1 MRVLFSLLLTISF
14 AAAAQSKKQKGD
26 SSIPLPNTEPTVVKP
41 AAAPAAAVPAASTP
55 PPATKADD
63 VLPLPMAGPE
73 LPALDLSLLKDT
85 SLCIFP
91 FVKESSAGAADKQYL
106 DAIQKTFFDV
116 AKDSPLLKDA
126 VLLGDSTSKC

>member
-41 AAAPAAAVPAASTP
+41 ATAPAASTP
-55 PPATKADD
+55 PPAAQAKADD
-63 VLPLPMAGPE
+63 VLPLPVAGPE

-106 DAIQKTFFDV
+106 DAIQ
-116 AKDSPLLKDA
+116 
-126 VLLGDSTSKC
+126 